1 MVRRQ
6 REHSPLIIAGAWSFL
21 CLAIAAM
28 ATLAGCATAPEPEP
42 VGNIACWETVTGLV
56 CQAYPLG
63 EEAPTPPEDALV
75 WV

>member
-28 ATLAGCATAPEPEP
+28 ATLAGCATAPEPAVLDTLYCVP
-42 VGNIACWETVTGLV
+42 AIDGPPICTPSRETLST
-56 CQAYPLG
+56 
-63 EEAPTPPEDALV
+63 
-75 WV
+75 